1 MNFLTLLQPLGLG
14 APTGSGS
21 KTGSGEGVAGF
32 EQLMLSLLG
41 PSPLALES
49 KAATTAANAG
59 NTLFTAADKAA
70 ASAAALAAA
79 ASGQPGVPTVPATPM
94 GLVEAAAAT
103 VPVAKAG
110 TAKPGENQTTGS
122 SATRTEGAVSQAL
135 LQGVVPGAQ
144 KQATSETAAAAAAAA
159 AAKGETVPGGDA
171 AHKVVTTQAGIQ
183 TAVAAKIPAGSPQ
196 PTVDAAPKTTDEAI
210 KQAAAILADSTAKD
224 QSAKT
229 GVAATA
235 EVAKQAAAKVQTVA
249 ATAAIPAATTTAAA
263 TKGPTST
270 AATLIGGATIPAE
283 VAAEAAAKAPTTPSA
298 PTEVATAKAAIQS
311 AVIHAPGSEASRQ
324 AATSS
329 RDGNKALVGA
339 SERTGRP
346 AAMPAREDAVEQI
359 RSSTAVAAAARSQ
372 SKAGA
377 AGAPIHQA
385 AGPHTGAPTSA
396 FDLTPILASAA
407 GAIDPSGEVQGTAQ
421 SASRTATPAYV
432 PPAEQVAI
440 QFGRALASG
449 ADQIT
454 IRLQPESLG
463 RVDVQV
469 ELGKDGR
476 LSAMFIADRPE
487 TLDMLQRDARVLERA
502 LSDAGLRTENGG
514 LSFNLRGDG
523 GDLPSFADQ
532 SNGGEPFELSA
543 DGRDSGADPLVA
555 RHATLNP
562 EALLDIQV

>member
-21 KTGSGEGVAGF
+21 KTGPGEGVAGF

-41 PSPLALES
+41 PSPLAMEG
-49 KAATTAANAG
+49 KAVTTAATAG
-59 NTLFTAADKAA
+59 NTILTAADKAA

-79 ASGQPGVPTVPATPM
+79 AAGQSGVPTVPTAPM

-110 TAKPGENQTTGS
+110 TAKSGENQATGS

-135 LQGVVPGAQ
+135 LQGGLPGAQ
-144 KQATSETAAAAAAAA
+144 KQAASETAATAAAAAAA
-159 AAKGETVPGGDA
+159 KTETVPGGDA

-183 TAVAAKIPAGSPQ
+183 TTVAAKTPAATPQ
-196 PTVDAAPKTTDEAI
+196 PAVEAAPKTTEEAI
-210 KQAAAILADSTAKD
+210 RQAAALLADSTGKD
-224 QSAKT
+224 QAAKS
-229 GVAATA
+229 GVAAA
-235 EVAKQAAAKVQTVA
+235 NEAAKQAAAKAQTVA
-249 ATAAIPAATTTAAA
+249 STAVTSTPATTPASA
-263 TKGPTST
+263 PTST
-270 AATLIGGATIPAE
+270 AATLVGGATIPAD
-283 VAAEAAAKAPTTPSA
+283 VAAEAAAKTPTTPSA
-298 PTEVATAKAAIQS
+298 PTEVAAAKAAIQS
-311 AVIHAPGSEASRQ
+311 AVIHAPGAEAPRQ

-339 SERTGRP
+339 SEKTGRP
-346 AAMPAREDAVEQI
+346 AAMPTREDAVEQI

-372 SKAGA
+372 SKAGT
-377 AGAPIHQA
+377 AGAPINA
-385 AGPHTGAPTSA
+385 AVGPHTGAPAAT
-396 FDLTPILASAA
+396 FDLAPVVAGSA
-407 GAIDPSGEVQGTAQ
+407 GAIDPSGDIQNTAQ
-421 SASRTATPAYV
+421 SASRSSTPTYV
-432 PPAEQVAI
+432 PAAEQVAV

-523 GDLPSFADQ
+523 GDLPNFANQ
-532 SNGGEPFELSA
+532 SGSGETFELAA
-543 DGRDSGADPLVA
+543 DGRDGGVDPLIA

-562 EALLDIQV
+562 DALLDIQV